1 MALGK
6 QVKDSLEEAQG
17 SLRNALAYAARN
29 ERPTVCT
36 QIANLIREHDS
47 IGSMDNIFDKL
58 EDYRDGYKNLDKD

>member
-36 QIANLIREHDS
+36 QIANLIRELDS